1 MTTYKVRMHRLA
13 VLDMD
18 ALYEFLT
25 TVMSKEGAN
34 RYIDAMIAEV
44 NSLSI
49 FADLYRPSRYA
60 DIRCYHPRACR
71 MVSHNKRWVY
81 VFHLET
87 DMVIVDRILPSK
99 MIKK

>member
-1 MTTYKVRMHRLA
+1 MTTSPVRLHRLA
-13 VLDMD
+13 VRDLD
-18 ALYEFLT
+18 ALYVFLI

-49 FADLYRPSRYA
+49 FADLYRPSRSA
-60 DIRCYHPRACR
+60 DLRCYHPRACR

-81 VFHLET
+81 VFHIET

-99 MIKK
+99 MITK